1 MEENNDR
8 FNTGVKENINRLNT
22 GVKRMSDME
31 EVNPG
36 QAMVRGTTTALDI
49 GIYLLFMPS
58 EKLRD
63 QLISGHL
70 CMIG

>member
-8 FNTGVKENINRLNT
+8 FNTGVKENNNRLNT

-36 QAMVRGTTTALDI
+36 
-49 GIYLLFMPS
+49 
-58 EKLRD
+58 
-63 QLISGHL
+63 
-70 CMIG
+70 